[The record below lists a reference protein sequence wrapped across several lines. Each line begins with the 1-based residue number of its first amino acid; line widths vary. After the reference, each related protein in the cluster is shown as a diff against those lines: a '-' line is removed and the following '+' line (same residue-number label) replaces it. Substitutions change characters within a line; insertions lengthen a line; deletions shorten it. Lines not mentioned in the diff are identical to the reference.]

1 LGART
6 QVPRVPVSER
16 QDAVRAQLQA
26 GAGCLSPCREREG
39 ERGAGLADGRVG
51 LLQIHGKN
59 YLMDDLSIECY
70 TPTHSWYQSLAVVG
84 VVLYPVGIPLAFLFL
99 LFRYNV
105 PQIAR
110 HKRRCHALRR
120 VLEQVLL
127 EAQGTL
133 PLLTR

>member
-1 LGART
+1 M
-6 QVPRVPVSER
+6 
-16 QDAVRAQLQA
+16 
-26 GAGCLSPCREREG
+26 
-39 ERGAGLADGRVG
+39 ADGRVG

-70 TPTHSWYQSLAVVG
+70 TPTHTWYQSVAVVG

-99 LFRYNV
+99 LYRYKV
-105 PQIAR
+105 PMIAR

-120 VLEQVLL
+120 VLEQVNYG
-127 EAQGTL
+127 AHDKL

>member
-1 LGART
+1 MLSVLNCK
-6 QVPRVPVSER
+6 Q
-16 QDAVRAQLQA
+16 VRAA
-26 GAGCLSPCREREG
+26 SPPAEREK
-39 ERGAGLADGRVG
+39 ERGDGLADGRVG

>member
-1 LGART
+1 MGWTHEHRFLAY
-6 QVPRVPVSER
+6 PS
-16 QDAVRAQLQA
+16 
-26 GAGCLSPCREREG
+26 LSAKMLSVLNCKK
-39 ERGAGLADGRVG
+39 
-51 LLQIHGKN
+51 IHGEH

-99 LFRYNV
+99 LFRYKV

-127 EAQGTL
+127 ESQGKL